1 MKNTKVVFVVVV
13 AMIGLALLISSFTNK
28 EQKVQ
33 GSVQYVQVAV
43 LESHAKGG
51 TGRSRMVI
59 SYPDGK
65 QEESELE
72 NYQSFTG
79 INFSNVMGNE
89 KKISAALNKL
99 SSQGYE
105 FKWLESGVSEGI
117 YVTKYLFV
125 KNN

>member
-1 MKNTKVVFVVVV
+1 MKNIKIAAVSTVVLV
-13 AMIGLALLISSFTNK
+13 GLVFIISSFTNK
-28 EQKVQ
+28 EQKAQ
-33 GSVQYVQVAV
+33 GNMQYAQITA

-51 TGRSRMVI
+51 TGRSRLVVTY
-59 SYPDGK
+59 SDGR

-79 INFSNVMGNE
+79 INFGNVTGNE
-89 KKISAALNKL
+89 KKISAALNKVA
-99 SSQGYE
+99 SQGYE

-117 YVTKYLFV
+117 YVTKYLLV